1 MTKGRETATRG
12 AFSVFLETSDNPVN
26 ARGRAWY
33 LGGVCLL
40 RRHSPHVSRPPCRR
54 LRSRFFNRDRVPRP
68 REIATVEVTMIDL
81 ESKDKL
87 DLTSPNGH
95 AVLQTIKLVDQH

>member
-1 MTKGRETATRG
+1 MHGTLGAFVVYAVIPRTLADHPAAGCGLGSPTETA
-12 AFSVFLETSDNPVN
+12 A
-26 ARGRAWY
+26 
-33 LGGVCLL
+33 
-40 RRHSPHVSRPPCRR
+40 
-54 LRSRFFNRDRVPRP
+54 PRP
-68 REIATVEVTMIDL
+68 REIATFEVTMIDL

>member
-33 LGGVCLL
+33 LGGVCRL
-40 RRHSPHVSRPPCRR
+40 RRHSPHVSRP
-54 LRSRFFNRDRVPRP
+54 
-68 REIATVEVTMIDL
+68 REIATFEVTMIDL

-87 DLTSPNGH
+87 DLTSPNGQ